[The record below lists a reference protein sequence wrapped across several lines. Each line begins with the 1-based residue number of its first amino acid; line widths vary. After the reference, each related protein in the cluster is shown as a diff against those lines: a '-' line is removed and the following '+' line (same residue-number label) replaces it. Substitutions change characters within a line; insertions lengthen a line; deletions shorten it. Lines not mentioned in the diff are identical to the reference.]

1 MQHALGHLH
10 GIALGL
16 GVDGLG
22 RVGPAFFHVEKVDGR
37 RIARADGGLQA
48 AEEGLP
54 TRKII
59 GGEHACPLLVG
70 IIVYLCGGV
79 VGSPIANQGLRIEHA
94 QLAVGRVGGILR
106 GLLQPVA
113 QQKVA
118 IGLQQTVLQRDEV
131 FKTACGL
138 LQLFGVL
145 LLVSFYHV
153 GVCRTGVVG

>member
-1 MQHALGHLH
+1 MQHALGHLY

-22 RVGPAFFHVEKVDGR
+22 RVGPAFLHLEKVDVG

-48 AEEGLP
+48 AEKGLP

-59 GGEHACPLLVG
+59 GGEHAGPLFVG
-70 IIVYLCGGV
+70 VIVHLCGGV

-113 QQKVA
+113 
-118 IGLQQTVLQRDEV
+118 
-131 FKTACGL
+131 
-138 LQLFGVL
+138 
-145 LLVSFYHV
+145 
-153 GVCRTGVVG
+153 